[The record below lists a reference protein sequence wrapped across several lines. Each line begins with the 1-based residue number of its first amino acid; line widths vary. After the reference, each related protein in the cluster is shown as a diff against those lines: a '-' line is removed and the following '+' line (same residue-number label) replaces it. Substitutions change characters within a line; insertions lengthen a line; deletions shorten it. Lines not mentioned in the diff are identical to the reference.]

1 MEEILNTISAELSR
15 NDHDPSWISVIDLA
29 YGQKKLAPETNKHC
43 KFAVTG
49 EYMNGYYQLPKGFY
63 GPADTQAMFRMKIV
77 KTLGHRTP
85 VWLDDIIIVT
95 RGTKEEHTRNLYS
108 VLSKLENPQY
118 LKMVSDQT
126 KKNGINE
133 QVGAPSTKRTL
144 KPFLGAIQY
153 FAKFKPNLSEKT
165 DKIITI
171 HMPQRT
177 SKILLV
183 RLTANENALS

>member
-1 MEEILNTISAELSR
+1 
-15 NDHDPSWISVIDLA
+15 
-29 YGQKKLAPETNKHC
+29 
-43 KFAVTG
+43 
-49 EYMNGYYQLPKGFY
+49 MNGYYQLPKGFY

-77 KTLGHRTP
+77 KTLGHQTP

-133 QVGAPSTKRTL
+133 
-144 KPFLGAIQY
+144 
-153 FAKFKPNLSEKT
+153 
-165 DKIITI
+165 
-171 HMPQRT
+171 
-177 SKILLV
+177 
-183 RLTANENALS
+183 